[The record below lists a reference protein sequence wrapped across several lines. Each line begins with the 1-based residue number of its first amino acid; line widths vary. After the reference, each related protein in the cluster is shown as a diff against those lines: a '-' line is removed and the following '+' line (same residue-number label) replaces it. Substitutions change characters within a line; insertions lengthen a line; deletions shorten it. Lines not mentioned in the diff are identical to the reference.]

1 MITIQNYTAKWSIIS
16 FKFHIQNN
24 SKANSMP
31 NPDVKTTNKLR
42 ASEKNMSHTALIKIT
57 LNYWKR

>member
-1 MITIQNYTAKWSIIS
+1 
-16 FKFHIQNN
+16 
-24 SKANSMP
+24 MP

-57 LNYWKR
+57 LNYWKRWWLAATPISSVLYLLFPHQQVD